1 MPKPELSIVIVSFNT
16 KELLRHCLLSLKKER
31 NDINYE
37 VMVVDNASSD
47 GSSQMVNNKFPWVK
61 LIKSTKNIGFG
72 AGNNLAKHYVN
83 GKYILFLNSD
93 TTIPKYTLKKTV
105 NYMNSHKQVG
115 ALTCKIILP
124 SGEIYKDTRRSFIT
138 PWTGLVH
145 LFLRLDRIFPESKY
159 FARYWYGY
167 IPDYLEH
174 EVDVI
179 QGAFFLTR
187 KKLLDELGW
196 FDEDYFLDGEDVDLC
211 WRIKQKGWNIVYY
224 PKISITHFKGASK
237 GKVESVRK
245 KDIPLRSK
253 LKFRMAGVD
262 SMEIFYKKR
271 LWNQY
276 PLLMNFLVLFG
287 IKAIKTQRLLRTI

>member
-1 MPKPELSIVIVSFNT
+1 M
-16 KELLRHCLLSLKKER
+16 
-31 NDINYE
+31 
-37 VMVVDNASSD
+37 
-47 GSSQMVNNKFPWVK
+47 
-61 LIKSTKNIGFG
+61 
-72 AGNNLAKHYVN
+72 
-83 GKYILFLNSD
+83 
-93 TTIPKYTLKKTV
+93 
-105 NYMNSHKQVG
+105 
-115 ALTCKIILP
+115 
-124 SGEIYKDTRRSFIT
+124 
-138 PWTGLVH
+138 
-145 LFLRLDRIFPESKY
+145 
-159 FARYWYGY
+159 
-167 IPDYLEH
+167 
-174 EVDVI
+174 
-179 QGAFFLTR
+179 
-187 KKLLDELGW
+187 DELGW

-287 IKAIKTQRLLRTI
+287 IKAIKTQRLLRTILLG